1 MTFVA
6 IVLCIVV
13 VCLGWMQLLPGL
25 IFARL
30 LFQPKPAVLEDA
42 QCPKAAVLLSVRGND
57 PFLGDCVA
65 SLLRQD
71 YPTFDIRIVVDHET
85 DPSWRVIQDIVTRMN
100 PSNVTISV
108 LGEKFGTCTLKPN
121 SLLQA
126 LSQLDDSYEVIAI
139 LDSDAVT
146 HPTWLKELVAPLQDE
161 TIGVA
166 SGNRWYMPQRATIGS
181 LVRYTWNAA
190 AVVQMYFGHFTWGG
204 SVAIRGSVVRHSKL
218 QDRWRHSIA
227 EDTAIYGE
235 VRASGMKA
243 AFVPS
248 LMIVNRESCGLLEFY
263 VWMKRQL
270 LVGRLQHAGW
280 HMVFWHAAITS
291 LLLTASVVLLVA
303 AVATGNGPAVIWL
316 GAGLVVGIDDFVI
329 GNLQSAIVVPGDANE
344 DTNILRSQMARCG
357 TRIFYGLP
365 RRLEQPALLWVH
377 ADCFSRRQTPE
388 PRIEFVDIARESTPF
403 CDQGIKTLWVGV
415 IEPLVAP
422 TIRWNLAYT
431 GSPFHQK
438 RPKRLRVI
446 HITWQAAPD
455 PNNGDGKGFHLF
467 GTVDH
472 KRFPRYQN

>member
-6 IVLCIVV
+6 IVLCVVV

-30 LFQPKPAVLEDA
+30 LFQPKPVVLEDA

-204 SVAIRGSVVRHSKL
+204 SVAIRGSVVRNSKL

-248 LMIVNRESCGLLEFY
+248 LMIVNRESCGLLEFFA
-263 VWMKRQL
+263 WMKRQL

-303 AVATGNGPAVIWL
+303 AVATANRPAVIWM
-316 GAGLVVGIDDFVI
+316 GAGLVAYTVLQTSLLFVLEAGVRKTARDRNQPTNWMTLATLGKLAI
-329 GNLQSAIVVPGDANE
+329 ALPLTQILYSAAI
-344 DTNILRSQMARCG
+344 
-357 TRIFYGLP
+357 
-365 RRLEQPALLWVH
+365 
-377 ADCFSRRQTPE
+377 
-388 PRIEFVDIARESTPF
+388 
-403 CDQGIKTLWVGV
+403 
-415 IEPLVAP
+415 P
-422 TIRWNLAYT
+422 TIRFMRDVSWRGVKYRIEGPWNIRLISYK
-431 GSPFHQK
+431 PFEASKHK
-438 RPKRLRVI
+438 EES
-446 HITWQAAPD
+446 QAS
-455 PNNGDGKGFHLF
+455 L
-467 GTVDH
+467 
-472 KRFPRYQN
+472 

>member
-13 VCLGWMQLLPGL
+13 VCLGWMQLFPGL

-71 YPTFDIRIVVDHET
+71 YPTFDIRIIVDHET

-204 SVAIRGSVVRHSKL
+204 SVAIRGSVVRNSKL

-316 GAGLVVGIDDFVI
+316 GAGLVAYTVLQTSLLFVLEAGVRKTARDRNQPTNWMTLATLGKLAI
-329 GNLQSAIVVPGDANE
+329 ALPLTQILYSAAI
-344 DTNILRSQMARCG
+344 
-357 TRIFYGLP
+357 
-365 RRLEQPALLWVH
+365 
-377 ADCFSRRQTPE
+377 
-388 PRIEFVDIARESTPF
+388 
-403 CDQGIKTLWVGV
+403 
-415 IEPLVAP
+415 P
-422 TIRWNLAYT
+422 TIRFMRDVSWRGVKYRIEGPWNIRLISYK
-431 GSPFHQK
+431 PFEASKHK
-438 RPKRLRVI
+438 EES
-446 HITWQAAPD
+446 QAS
-455 PNNGDGKGFHLF
+455 L
-467 GTVDH
+467 
-472 KRFPRYQN
+472 